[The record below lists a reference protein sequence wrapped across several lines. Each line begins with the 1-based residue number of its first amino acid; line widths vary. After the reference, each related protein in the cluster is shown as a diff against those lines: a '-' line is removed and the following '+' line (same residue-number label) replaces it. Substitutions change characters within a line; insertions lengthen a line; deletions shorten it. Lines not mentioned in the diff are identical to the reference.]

1 MDHSDPIGRLVGTG
15 WRFPIGVDRR
25 GRIAVATYADEIEQA
40 MHIILSTAPGERVM
54 RPEFG
59 CRIHELLFAPI
70 NVSTMTAA
78 SHYVREALARWEPRV
93 EIQDVT
99 VEPGH
104 VDYRRAPE
112 PIHSFLLPEPG
123 NGARSSD
130 GNGAQPASG
139 NGSQPVAVQS
149 LPPPFALTQP
159 LGYAQAEHIEA
170 DPSAPSLLLIN
181 ISYRIRATHDER
193 ALVYPFYTIPDE
205 M

>member
-1 MDHSDPIGRLVGTG
+1 MEHSDPIGRLVGTG

-78 SHYVREALARWEPRV
+78 SHYVRDALARWEPRV

-104 VDYRRAPE
+104 VDYRRAPD
-112 PIHSFLLPEPG
+112 PIHSFLLPEAG
-123 NGARSSD
+123 NGARSPD
-130 GNGAQPASG
+130 GNGAQPATG
-139 NGSQPVAVQS
+139 NGSHPVAVQE
-149 LPPPFALTQP
+149 LPPPFGVMQP
-159 LGYAQAEHIEA
+159 LGYAQAERVEA

-181 ISYRIRATHDER
+181 IIYRIRATHDER